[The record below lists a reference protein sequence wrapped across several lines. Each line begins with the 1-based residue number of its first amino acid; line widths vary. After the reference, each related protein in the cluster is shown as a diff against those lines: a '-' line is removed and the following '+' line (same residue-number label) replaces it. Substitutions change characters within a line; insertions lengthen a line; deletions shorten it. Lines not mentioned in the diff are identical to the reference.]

1 MSLNSR
7 CLAFYYNL
15 INFNY
20 SKCFYP
26 KYIQI
31 CTYFIFFFLFCRMN
45 HVIVLRKLCNFLK
58 INKIVLISMRIK
70 MLCNLIYIG
79 IMEIEMEHALQVRNV
94 KRKMEEQRV
103 TVPVVLVSVAF
114 SLRRHVAKK
123 SIKIQLI

>member
-1 MSLNSR
+1 
-7 CLAFYYNL
+7 
-15 INFNY
+15 
-20 SKCFYP
+20 
-26 KYIQI
+26 
-31 CTYFIFFFLFCRMN
+31 
-45 HVIVLRKLCNFLK
+45 
-58 INKIVLISMRIK
+58 MRIK

-79 IMEIEMEHALQVRNV
+79 IMEIEMEPALQVRNA

>member
-1 MSLNSR
+1 
-7 CLAFYYNL
+7 
-15 INFNY
+15 
-20 SKCFYP
+20 
-26 KYIQI
+26 
-31 CTYFIFFFLFCRMN
+31 
-45 HVIVLRKLCNFLK
+45 
-58 INKIVLISMRIK
+58 MRIK

-94 KRKMEEQRV
+94 KRKMEDQKV

>member
-1 MSLNSR
+1 
-7 CLAFYYNL
+7 
-15 INFNY
+15 
-20 SKCFYP
+20 
-26 KYIQI
+26 
-31 CTYFIFFFLFCRMN
+31 
-45 HVIVLRKLCNFLK
+45 
-58 INKIVLISMRIK
+58 MRTK

-94 KRKMEEQRV
+94 KRKMEEQKV

>member
-1 MSLNSR
+1 
-7 CLAFYYNL
+7 
-15 INFNY
+15 
-20 SKCFYP
+20 
-26 KYIQI
+26 
-31 CTYFIFFFLFCRMN
+31 
-45 HVIVLRKLCNFLK
+45 
-58 INKIVLISMRIK
+58 MRIK

-94 KRKMEEQRV
+94 KRKMEEQKV